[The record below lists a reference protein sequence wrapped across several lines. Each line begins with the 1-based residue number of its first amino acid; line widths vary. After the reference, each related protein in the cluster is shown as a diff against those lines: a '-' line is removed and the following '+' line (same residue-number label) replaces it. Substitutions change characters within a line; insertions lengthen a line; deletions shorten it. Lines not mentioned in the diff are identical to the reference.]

1 MIVKRMLLPII
12 LTALLF
18 ACKSGQDRAHYE
30 AGTGYVEARQTA
42 EAIREFQLA
51 TEGKDSRYA
60 MLAHSRLG
68 HLYMRQN
75 DLTLAEAHFHKSYL
89 LAQMLADT
97 AQMVLSHRDEARLL
111 RAKGNT
117 AEARHRFAQADS
129 LIQTAQADTLCT
141 QVFPEWISLL
151 IALGEDG
158 EARQLLRRMPV
169 DRRSGPACLVAGRL
183 CLQLEQTDSARYY
196 FEQCMATSH
205 TEARASASMY
215 LAEMAGDEEQWADAY
230 AQAMECAVL
239 VDSAKQQ
246 MQTENAH
253 LIESLA
259 GQLTVERQNR
269 RLQLMIA
276 VVVVL
281 ATVLVSALLFY
292 VRRRI
297 DQLKHE
303 HEEQLRVRR
312 REARTRQEQ
321 LSEQFRNTPLYR
333 QLLESESIDDKQWHQ
348 IETFLDEHAGH
359 FTARLLEI
367 YPKMK
372 LQEVQMC
379 QLVKLELTNQQI
391 AAILCRTQQAITNSR
406 KRLFLKMFDR
416 EGTADELNRF
426 IRLFPDEM
434 GKK

>member
-1 MIVKRMLLPII
+1 MTMMAAMLI
-12 LTALLF
+12 
-18 ACKSGQDRAHYE
+18 ACNGGQYRAHYE
-30 AGTGYVEARQTA
+30 AGTDYIEARQTA
-42 EAIREFQLA
+42 EAMREFRLVA
-51 TEGKDSRYA
+51 EGSDVHYA
-60 MLAHSRLG
+60 MLAHGRLG

-75 DLTLAEAHFHKSYL
+75 DLAQAEAHFRESYR
-89 LAQMLADT
+89 LAQTLADT
-97 AQMVLSHRDEARLL
+97 AQMVLARRDEARLL
-111 RAKGNT
+111 RANGNA
-117 AEARHRFAQADS
+117 AEARRLFVQADS
-129 LIQTAQADTLCT
+129 LIQASRADSLCT
-141 QVFPEWISLL
+141 QVYPEWISLL
-151 IALGEDG
+151 IALGEDAD
-158 EARQLLRRMPV
+158 ARRLLQRMPV

-183 CLQLEQTDSARYY
+183 YLQLEQADSARYY
-196 FEQCMATSH
+196 FEQCMATAH
-205 TEARASASMY
+205 TEARASASMF
-215 LAEMAGDEEQWADAY
+215 LAEMAGDEEQWMTAY

-269 RLQLMIA
+269 RLQLGIA

-281 ATVLVSALLFY
+281 ATVLVSALLLY

-312 REARTRQEQ
+312 REARNRQEH
-321 LSEQFRNTPLYR
+321 LTELFRNTSLYR
-333 QLLESESIDDKQWHQ
+333 QIIEHESIDEEQWQQ
-348 IETFLDEHAGH
+348 IGTLLDEHADS
-359 FTARLLEI
+359 FTARLLEF

-372 LQEVQMC
+372 PQEVQMC

-406 KRLFLKMFDR
+406 KRLFQKMFDR

-426 IRLFPDEM
+426 IRLFPEATPSSA
-434 GKK
+434 GKNGV